1 MNDGGVP
8 SMVGGAS
15 YGLVVLGYRGKNGH
29 RALSLNKCGHQLDS
43 SDARNVSNE
52 GNCKVLES
60 R

>member
-1 MNDGGVP
+1 
-8 SMVGGAS
+8 MVGGAS
-15 YGLVVLGYRGKNGH
+15 CGLVVLGYRGKNGH